1 MLANTSASIFKFRKI
16 FQYCAKSLNFVKKF
30 IMRRKYPKNPDLSL
44 ANIDGIENMKP
55 RDYTDMGG
63 VGEAFLT
70 THWSIIENVGSS
82 DDDRNQALISLLMSK
97 YWKPVYCYLRRKG
110 YDNEQAKD
118 LTQGF
123 FHEVVL
129 GRGLIQKADQSK
141 GRFRPYLLLAL
152 NRYLINIRE
161 EETAQKRIPK
171 DRLVPLDPIE
181 PPDLPPSVTQL
192 APEETFNYAWVSALL
207 EQVLAEVQKKCHER
221 DLMLH
226 WQVFRDR
233 IVRPILNRSAPL
245 SMKEI
250 CDRYNIADTIK
261 ASNMITTV
269 KRLFQTILKQHVRNS
284 VMSDEDTAEELAQIK
299 RFFPRNSAE

>member
-1 MLANTSASIFKFRKI
+1 MKRHDQTSI
-16 FQYCAKSLNFVKKF
+16 
-30 IMRRKYPKNPDLSL
+30 
-44 ANIDGIENMKP
+44 
-55 RDYTDMGG
+55 GG

-70 THWSIIENVGSS
+70 THWSLIEKAQSSEEGS
-82 DDDRNQALISLLMSK
+82 RELIGLLLKK

-129 GRGLIQKADQSK
+129 GRGLIKKADQSK

-171 DRLVPLDPIE
+171 DRLIPLDSIDL
-181 PPDLPPSVTQL
+181 PDLPPSVIQS
-192 APEETFNYAWVSALL
+192 APEEAFNYAWVSALL
-207 EQVLAEVQKKCHER
+207 EQVLAEVQTKCRQR

-233 IVRPILNRSAPL
+233 LVRPILNRSDPL

-250 CDRYNIADTIK
+250 CDKYGIEDTIK

-284 VMSDEDTAEELAQIK
+284 VMSDEDTADELAQIK

>member
-1 MLANTSASIFKFRKI
+1 MKRHNQTSI
-16 FQYCAKSLNFVKKF
+16 
-30 IMRRKYPKNPDLSL
+30 
-44 ANIDGIENMKP
+44 
-55 RDYTDMGG
+55 GG

-70 THWSIIENVGSS
+70 THWSLIEKAQSSEEGS
-82 DDDRNQALISLLMSK
+82 RELIGLLLKK

-129 GRGLIQKADQSK
+129 GRGLIKKADQSK

-161 EETAQKRIPK
+161 EETARKRIPK
-171 DRLVPLDPIE
+171 DRLIPLDSIDL
-181 PPDLPPSVTQL
+181 PDLPPSVIQS
-192 APEETFNYAWVSALL
+192 APEEAFNYAWVSALL
-207 EQVLAEVQKKCHER
+207 EQVLAEVQTKCRQR

-233 IVRPILNRSAPL
+233 LVRPILNRSEPL

-250 CDRYNIADTIK
+250 CDKYGIEDTIK

-284 VMSDEDTAEELAQIK
+284 VMSEEDTADELAQIK

>member
-1 MLANTSASIFKFRKI
+1 MPNNTF
-16 FQYCAKSLNFVKKF
+16 
-30 IMRRKYPKNPDLSL
+30 
-44 ANIDGIENMKP
+44 DGIENMKP